1 MNIKQLIL
9 TTSGL
14 LLAGIVEAQSA
25 HPNVILIYTDD
36 HGSLDVNCFGAK
48 DLCTPHMDALANQ
61 GVRFTQFYGAAV
73 SSVSRASLLT
83 GQFAKRAG
91 LTVNAGGNSFLP
103 VEKETIAERMKSNGY
118 RTALIGKWHLGDR
131 IEQGP
136 NAQGFDYFW
145 GNTRRMC
152 G

>member
-48 DLCTPHMDALANQ
+48 DLCTPHMDA
-61 GVRFTQFYGAAV
+61 
-73 SSVSRASLLT
+73 
-83 GQFAKRAG
+83 
-91 LTVNAGGNSFLP
+91 
-103 VEKETIAERMKSNGY
+103 
-118 RTALIGKWHLGDR
+118 
-131 IEQGP
+131 
-136 NAQGFDYFW
+136 
-145 GNTRRMC
+145 
-152 G
+152 

>member
-103 VEKETIAERMKSNGY
+103 VEKETIAEQNEIEWLPYRLDRKVAWRPY
-118 RTALIGKWHLGDR
+118 RTGATHR
-131 IEQGP
+131 
-136 NAQGFDYFW
+136 FDYFW
-145 GNTRRMC
+145 GIR
-152 G
+152 

>member
-48 DLCTPHMDALANQ
+48 DWMPWQIKAFALPSFMGRRLA
-61 GVRFTQFYGAAV
+61 RC
-73 SSVSRASLLT
+73 R
-83 GQFAKRAG
+83 G
-91 LTVNAGGNSFLP
+91 LP
-103 VEKETIAERMKSNGY
+103 Y
-118 RTALIGKWHLGDR
+118 
-131 IEQGP
+131 
-136 NAQGFDYFW
+136 
-145 GNTRRMC
+145 
-152 G
+152 